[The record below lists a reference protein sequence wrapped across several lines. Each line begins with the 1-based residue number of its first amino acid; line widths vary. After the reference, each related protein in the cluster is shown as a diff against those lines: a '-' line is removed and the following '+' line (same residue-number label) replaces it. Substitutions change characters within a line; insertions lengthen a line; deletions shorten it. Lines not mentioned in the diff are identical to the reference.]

1 MKLIMVRHTSV
12 DVTPGTCYGQSDVGL
27 RESFPVEAAA
37 VASRIARYAPDR
49 IYTSPLSRCV
59 RLAEHCGY
67 SSALRDARLM
77 EINFGEWE
85 MKRFDEI
92 TDPRINEWYD
102 DFFNVRATGGES
114 FADQQARVADFLD
127 DLRDSGCRCV
137 IVFAHG
143 GTILQAMMLQGQ
155 ATKENAFDMQPPY
168 GGVIEMDI

>member
-49 IYTSPLSRCV
+49 VYTSPLSRCV

-67 SSALRDARLM
+67 SDALRDARLM

-114 FADQQARVADFLD
+114 FA
-127 DLRDSGCRCV
+127 GCRCV